1 MKQQIMA
8 FLHRYTTSESDAKI
22 LIREFALFRTQ
33 QPPFE
38 PERLCWEESDK
49 PIAFWELATNTHFL
63 HQIASRLYS
72 TSVNSIASERAFSV
86 QNLSIRRLAIDCIQQ
101 KVNKL
106 AYTYINARILEKLDG
121 KVNLDGFYSKE
132 VDVLSPSE
140 EVILEDILLEIEVDD
155 LQTETTVDSE
165 EAEKVEE
172 EDTNDAVDIPKG
184 MNDGGGL
191 QF

>member
-1 MKQQIMA
+1 M
-8 FLHRYTTSESDAKI
+8 
-22 LIREFALFRTQ
+22 
-33 QPPFE
+33 
-38 PERLCWEESDK
+38 
-49 PIAFWELATNTHFL
+49 
-63 HQIASRLYS
+63 
-72 TSVNSIASERAFSV
+72 
-86 QNLSIRRLAIDCIQQ
+86 
-101 KVNKL
+101 
-106 AYTYINARILEKLDG
+106 
-121 KVNLDGFYSKE
+121 
-132 VDVLSPSE
+132 LSPSE